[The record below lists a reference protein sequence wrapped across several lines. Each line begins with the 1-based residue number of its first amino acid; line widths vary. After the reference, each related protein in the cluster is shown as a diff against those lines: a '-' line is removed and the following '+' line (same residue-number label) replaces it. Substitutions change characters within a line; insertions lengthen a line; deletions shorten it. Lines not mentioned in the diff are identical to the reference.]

1 MSHAAPRRRRGFAT
15 VMVFAIIIIA
25 SVVLTVLQASA
36 LGQATLGREALA
48 RTRANWAARAGLES
62 TIARLEYDTQNDD
75 HSSAYTVTD
84 DMAAVAVGNLDGA
97 SYHVLHNEGGNVV
110 DGPADAHAKININS
124 VTKDQLLSLEPF
136 MAEDT
141 ADSIL
146 DWIDADDDVRPLGAE
161 LGYYQS
167 LPYAYEPR
175 NGPMRSIAE
184 LELVAGVDPR
194 DVRGEDWNLNGVLD
208 PNENDG
214 STSFPSDN
222 ADGVLDAG
230 WSGLLT
236 ASSLEGTTSASGQP
250 RLDLSTTDEA
260 TLATRLNVSRDQ
272 AQAIL
277 DYAANVPGAA
287 MANFITSNLNTLA
300 QQADARSGQN
310 SGNGRNSSRPFVPAL
325 SNAQLGALLD
335 EASIGAPKAGPGK
348 LNINTCTSD
357 VLQYI
362 PQIDPETADAI
373 IAERSSLSTG
383 FVGLAD
389 LLNVQGITRQQL
401 AQIYNL
407 LCVRSNVYVVTSRG
421 RDERTG
427 IEVELVATID
437 RSTIPVVIQEVR
449 VQ

>member
-1 MSHAAPRRRRGFAT
+1 MTGVRAGQRRGFAT

-25 SVVLTVLQASA
+25 SVIVTVLQASA

-48 RTRANWAARAGLES
+48 RTRANWAARAGLEN

-75 HSSAYTVTD
+75 RSSAYAVTD
-84 DMAAVAVGNLDGA
+84 DMAAVAAGNLDGA
-97 SYHVLHNEGGNVV
+97 SFEVLHDEGGEVV
-110 DGPADAHAKININS
+110 SGPADAHAKININTM
-124 VTKDQLLSLEPF
+124 TKDQLLALEPF

-167 LPYAYEPR
+167 LPFAYQPR
-175 NGPMRSIAE
+175 NGAMRSMAE

-208 PNENDG
+208 ANENDG
-214 STSFPSDN
+214 NASYPGDN

-236 ASSLEGTTSASGQP
+236 AVSREGTVAASGEA
-250 RLDLSTTDEA
+250 RLDLKTAEEA
-260 TLATRLNVSRDQ
+260 ALATRLGVSRDQ
-272 AQAIL
+272 AKAIV
-277 DYAANVPGAA
+277 DYVAEVPGAS
-287 MANFITSNLNTLA
+287 MTSFILNNLNTLA
-300 QQADARSGQN
+300 QAADARRGQA
-310 SGNGRNSSRPFVPAL
+310 GGGRTSSRGFVPAL
-325 SNAQLGALLD
+325 SNAQLGALLE
-335 EASIGAPKAGPGK
+335 EATIGPAVAGPGK
-348 LNINTCTSD
+348 LNINTCTAQ
-357 VLQYI
+357 VLQYV

-373 IAERSSLSTG
+373 IAARSGLSNG
-383 FVGLAD
+383 FVSLGD
-389 LLNVQGITRQQL
+389 LLNVQGIGRPQL
-401 AQIYNL
+401 AQMYNL

-427 IEVELVATID
+427 IEVEIVATID
-437 RSTIPVVIQEVR
+437 RSTIPVVIQEIR